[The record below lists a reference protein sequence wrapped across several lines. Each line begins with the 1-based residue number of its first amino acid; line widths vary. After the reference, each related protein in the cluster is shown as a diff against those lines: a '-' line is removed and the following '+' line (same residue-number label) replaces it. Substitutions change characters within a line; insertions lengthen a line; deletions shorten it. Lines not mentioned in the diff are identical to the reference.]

1 MQTRHLSGVRAPLV
15 SRGQAQ
21 IAAQRVDWHVTDP
34 LDVRTVITPSGVT
47 QSVEGGPAQRMGA
60 QGGEAF
66 LSTGLLDLLSGD
78 IAAMR
83 RHYNISR
90 RPNGAGGSWTLRLTP
105 RAPALARQLSSIDIA
120 GCERVNSVEVLQ
132 ANGDRMQIALT
143 PARR

>member
-1 MQTRHLSGVRAPLV
+1 MRAPLV
-15 SRGQAQ
+15 ARGQAQ

-83 RHYNISR
+83 RHYIISR

-132 ANGDRMQIALT
+132 ANGDRMQITLT